1 MKRILHILMIL
12 LALDAFMAAGLWW
25 GYTVIQSKKDEG
37 SELRKELLLQD
48 QKGRNLIALKRTL
61 ATVEKDH
68 EEMLKFL
75 YDPSDESQIDFVSR
89 MEQLGSSTTGARI
102 ETVSLD
108 LSTDAQPSLR
118 GSFSMSGTWGQMYH
132 FLRLLEEFPSHLT
145 ISRFEVKGSGAG
157 GVWSGTAA
165 IVLDSLKSVQ

>member
-48 QKGRNLIALKRTL
+48 QKGRNLIALERT
-61 ATVEKDH
+61 
-68 EEMLKFL
+68 FL